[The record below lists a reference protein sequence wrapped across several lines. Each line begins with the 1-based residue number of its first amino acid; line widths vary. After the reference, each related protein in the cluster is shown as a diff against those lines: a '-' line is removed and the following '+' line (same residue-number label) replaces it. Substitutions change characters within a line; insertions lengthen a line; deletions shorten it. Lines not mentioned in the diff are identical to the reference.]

1 MEEGNKQKKKMKLI
15 IKQSDKYKRTIEKV
29 EYKKEQLKKDKM
41 KVHNKENIL
50 FNKYNSHFLY
60 LINIIIALN
69 IYLYIILN
77 KIKNYFI

>member
-1 MEEGNKQKKKMKLI
+1 M
-15 IKQSDKYKRTIEKV
+15 
-29 EYKKEQLKKDKM
+29 KKDKM

-69 IYLYIILN
+69 IYYIYL
-77 KIKNYFI
+77 FIYNLK